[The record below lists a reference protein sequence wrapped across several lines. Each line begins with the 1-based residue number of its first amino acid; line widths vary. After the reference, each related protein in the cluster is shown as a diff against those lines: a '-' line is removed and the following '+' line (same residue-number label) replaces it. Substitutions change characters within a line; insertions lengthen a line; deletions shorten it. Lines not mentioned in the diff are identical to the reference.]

1 MAYINYERL
10 NAALFLYKKSPLPNG
25 SGGEITMSDYLTVTV
40 KVTSTA
46 LPSGVVLS
54 QVSTIS

>member
-1 MAYINYERL
+1 MAYKNYERL
-10 NAALFLYKKSPLPNG
+10 NAALVLCKKIPAPEG
-25 SGGEITMSDYLTVTV
+25 AGGVITMSDYLTVTV

-46 LPSGVVLS
+46 LPSGVVWS